1 MTNKNFVISFNQNSD
16 FEAAPKGFEAGNGT
30 LIHCLKIAVDNGFHL
45 NSEGLKVEVRND
57 GFTQNVVMEEHSIRL
72 FNEEGD
78 WALIEAE

>member
-30 LIHCLKIAVDNGFHL
+30 LIHCLKIAVDNGFTL
-45 NSEGLKVEVRND
+45 DIEVD
-57 GFTQNVVMEEHSIRL
+57 EDSIRL